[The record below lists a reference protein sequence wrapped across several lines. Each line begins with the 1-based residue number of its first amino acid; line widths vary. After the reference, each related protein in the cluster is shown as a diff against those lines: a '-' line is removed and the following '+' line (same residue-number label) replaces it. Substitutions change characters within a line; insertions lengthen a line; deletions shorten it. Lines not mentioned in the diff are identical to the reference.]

1 MRRLWIGLAALVGC
15 LIGAAAAGAQTN
27 PNAPGNPNALAGTL
41 KKARDTGV
49 VTIGYRE
56 ASFPFSYLDARRE
69 PIGYSIDLCRL
80 IVETM
85 SDEIGRELQLKWV
98 PVTSASRFEALT
110 SGQIDLECGSTT
122 QNVERQATA
131 SFSPVIFVAGT
142 KLMVRRD
149 AGIRSFRD
157 LRGKTVVVTAGT
169 TNEKALRDVS
179 TRFNIGANIV
189 ATPDHDQSFAMFM
202 EGKADAYAGD
212 DILLYGQVAR
222 AQADD
227 KVMVVGDFLSYDPYG
242 IMFRRGDPAMA
253 SLVDRMFRT
262 IAESRELEHTY
273 NRWFMHRL
281 PGGERLRLPMSAQ
294 LESIFGTLSAR
305 PD

>member
-1 MRRLWIGLAALVGC
+1 MRRLWVGLAVFIGC
-15 LIGAAAAGAQTN
+15 LIGAASAGAQNNPAAQTN
-27 PNAPGNPNALAGTL
+27 PNALAGAL

-69 PIGYSIDLCRL
+69 PIGYSLDLCRL

-85 SDEIGRELQLKWV
+85 SDEIGRELQIKWV

-142 KLMVRRD
+142 KLMVRRN

-179 TRFNIGANIV
+179 TRFNIGATIV
-189 ATPDHDQSFAMFM
+189 ATPDHDQSFALFM
-202 EGKADAYAGD
+202 DGKADAYAGD
-212 DILLYGQVAR
+212 DILLYGQIAR

-242 IMFRRGDPAMA
+242 IMFRRGAPPMA
-253 SLVDRMFRT
+253 ALVDRMFRT

-294 LESIFGTLSAR
+294 LESIFGTLQAR

>member
-1 MRRLWIGLAALVGC
+1 M
-15 LIGAAAAGAQTN
+15 
-27 PNAPGNPNALAGTL
+27 
-41 KKARDTGV
+41 
-49 VTIGYRE
+49 
-56 ASFPFSYLDARRE
+56 
-69 PIGYSIDLCRL
+69 
-80 IVETM
+80 
-85 SDEIGRELQLKWV
+85 
-98 PVTSASRFEALT
+98 
-110 SGQIDLECGSTT
+110 
-122 QNVERQATA
+122 
-131 SFSPVIFVAGT
+131 IFVAGT

-253 SLVDRMFRT
+253 GLVDRMFRT

-294 LESIFGTLSAR
+294 LESIFGTLQAR

>member
-253 SLVDRMFRT
+253 GLVDRMFRT